1 MVMKATMR
9 KFSSY
14 GPIDTDLHYYAPRQ
28 ALLQVA
34 YQQLLGENPEKDG
47 HYITVWGPRQT
58 GKTWVMQQILFGLQ
72 HDPRYAGF
80 AVAKIN
86 LQLFDQQQDGL
97 AIMRYMAQ
105 EITHKFALPPLTVA
119 QPEDFQALFHR
130 NLLPKPLVLI
140 LDEFDALGE
149 EAIRALAASFRNIYI
164 NRRDQVDIPSA
175 QKEYLLHGV
184 ALVGVRAVL
193 GIENATGSPFN
204 VQRSLQI
211 PNLTDA
217 EVEGMLQWYIRER
230 GQAIEAPV
238 MKAVFDETQ
247 GQPGLVGWLGELL
260 TEVYNETPDQPL
272 TMTHFARVYL
282 WATRGLPNNTILN
295 IVSKAKQPPY
305 RDVVLSLFKTDKP
318 VPFNFDDSLLNFL
331 YLNGVVTIAETSETL
346 LTKFASPFVQKR
358 LFYYF
363 ARELFPNVGTLYDP
377 FADLSDTITNEMLHL
392 PNLLRRYEAYLQAN
406 RHWLFK
412 NAPRRST
419 DERIFEAVYHFNL
432 YRYLADFLEGYE
444 AHLYPEFPTGNGKV
458 DLLIRHY
465 NRLYALE
472 VKSFV
477 NRREYQKA
485 LGQAAAYAQRLQLTE
500 IVLILFVEY
509 ASEEHRRDF
518 ETPYVDSTTGVIVQP
533 VLVATGV

>member
-1 MVMKATMR
+1 MATEATMR

-14 GPIDTDLHYYAPRQ
+14 GPIDIDLHYYAPRQ
-28 ALLQVA
+28 ALLASA
-34 YQQLLGENPEKDG
+34 YQQLLGENPAKDG

-72 HDPRYAGF
+72 HDPRYASF

-86 LQLFDQQQDGL
+86 LQLFDQQQDVL
-97 AIMRYMAQ
+97 AIMRHIAQ
-105 EITHKFALPPLTVA
+105 EITQKFALPPLAIA

-130 NLLPKPLVLI
+130 SRLPKPLVLI

-149 EAIRALAASFRNIYI
+149 EAIRALAAIFRNIYI
-164 NRRDQVDIPSA
+164 NRRDQMEIPSA

-184 ALVGVRAVL
+184 ALVRVRAVL
-193 GIENATGSPFN
+193 GIENTTGSTFN
-204 VQRSLQI
+204 IQRSLQI
-211 PNLTDA
+211 PNLTAA
-217 EVEGMLQWYIRER
+217 EVTEMFQWYAKES
-230 GQAIEAPV
+230 GQVIEP
-238 MKAVFDETQ
+238 AVIQEIFTETQ

-260 TEVYNETPDQPL
+260 TETYNETPAQPL

-295 IVSKAKQPPY
+295 IVSKAKQNPY

-318 VPFNFDDSLLNFL
+318 VPFNFDDPLLNFL
-331 YLNGVVTIAETSETL
+331 YLNGVITIAETPETL

-363 ARELFPNVGTLYDP
+363 ARELFPNAGTLYDP
-377 FADLSDTITNEMLHL
+377 YADLSDTITGEMLHL
-392 PNLLRRYEAYLQAN
+392 PTLLRRYETYLQTN

-412 NAPRRST
+412 NAPRRNT

-432 YRYLADFLEGYE
+432 YRYLADFLESYE
-444 AHLYPEFPTGNGKV
+444 AHIYPEFPTGNGKV
-458 DLLIRHY
+458 DLLIRHHSQ
-465 NRLYALE
+465 LYALE

-485 LGQAAAYAQRLQLTE
+485 LGQAATYAHRLHLTE
-500 IVLILFVEY
+500 IALVLFVEY
-509 ASEEHRRDF
+509 ATEEHRRDF
-518 ETPYVDSTTGVIVQP
+518 EARYVDNTTGVVVQP